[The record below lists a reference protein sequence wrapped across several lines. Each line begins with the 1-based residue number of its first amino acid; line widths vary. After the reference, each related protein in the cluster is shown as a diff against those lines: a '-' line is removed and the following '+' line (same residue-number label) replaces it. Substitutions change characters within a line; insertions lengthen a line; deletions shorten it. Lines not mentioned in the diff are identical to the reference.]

1 MRFAK
6 TILAASALAL
16 ASGIAFAKDEGKEH
30 HKGFND
36 IDKNADGFITKAEA
50 TAAGKKDL
58 LDRWNEADSNKDG
71 KISRAEYLKLMAK
84 EDANTVKEKVTKA
97 PAAIKKEASEAK
109 RRTPGDSSAGA
120 TTEATKPQ

>member
-16 ASGIAFAKDEGKEH
+16 ASGVAFAKDDGKE

-36 IDKNADGFITKAEA
+36 IDKNADGHITKAEA

-58 LDRWNEADSNKDG
+58 LDRWNEADTDKDG
-71 KISRAEYLKLMAK
+71 KLSRAEYLKLMAK

-97 PAAIKKEASEAK
+97 PAAIKKEAGEAK
-109 RRTPGDSSAGA
+109 RRAPEASTGGS
-120 TTEATKPQ
+120 TTESKPQ